1 MSEYEGYDQEV
12 PSLADAKKERVDL
25 IAKLRQDGK
34 RRRADR
40 LAQCRKGS
48 RCNLE
53 ECPVCER
60 LHQRTRNRIEEKMI
74 RVRPLRFVV
83 HGIKVDAIKIVGPH
97 RPLNEEALRKLKASI
112 ALIGLQTPITVRFR
126 KKKVELVTGRHRLEA
141 MKQLGMGWISCFEQ
155 YNEESESYLWQRSEN
170 VYRAE
175 PPVLERA
182 EYINELRQAILQQ
195 GGQVAPPGGHQPKNA
210 GIKKAAKALGFTR
223 DEVRRSMRIAEM
235 ISPKAKSEA
244 RKLGLN
250 GNQDALLQIAKLP
263 ANAQCAAVT
272 AIVEAQRA
280 ARARLAPRAVAA
292 ANGKAAAKIQA
303 IEDEIAKKTEALK
316 SLKEELSKD
325 CERLDKVQGD
335 LVATYVNNALITGAA
350 AQPAGDDVVTV
361 RGGALSAHDQ
371 PLSSNDEKVLDSL
384 VAAWNALISI
394 SSREA
399 CEFNRRLAAA
409 PLVVRD
415 RFIVEYL
422 QQVPAVEGA
431 IPSLS

>member
-1 MSEYEGYDQEV
+1 MFKYEGYDQEV

-25 IAKLRQDGK
+25 IAKLRQEGK

-60 LHQRTRNRIEEKMI
+60 LHQRARNRIEEKMI
-74 RVRPLRFVV
+74 RMRPVRFIIHQVR
-83 HGIKVDAIKIVGPH
+83 VDLIKIVGRH
-97 RPLNEEALRKLKASI
+97 RPVNDKELQELKASI
-112 ALIGLQTPITVRFR
+112 AEIGLQTPITVRFR
-126 KKKVELVTGRHRLEA
+126 KNRVQLVAGLRRLKA
-141 MKQLGMGWISCFEQ
+141 MEQLGEEWIPCFEHC
-155 YNEESESYLWQRSEN
+155 YEEGESYLWQRSEN
-170 VYRAE
+170 LYRGE
-175 PPVLERA
+175 LCVLERA
-182 EYINELRQAILQQ
+182 ELINELRQAVLQE
-195 GGQVAPPGGHQPKNA
+195 GQVAPPGGRQPA
-210 GIKKAAKALGFTR
+210 DVGINKAAKRLGFTKE
-223 DEVRRSMRIAEM
+223 EVRRSMRMAEM
-235 ISPKAKSEA
+235 IAPKAKSEA
-244 RKLGLN
+244 RKLGLDD
-250 GNQDALLQIAKLP
+250 NQDALLQIAKLP
-263 ANAQCAAVT
+263 ASAQCAAVT

-292 ANGKAAAKIQA
+292 VSEKAAAKIQA
-303 IEDEIAKKTEALK
+303 IEDKIAKKNEALK

-361 RGGALSAHDQ
+361 RGGALFAHDQ

-399 CEFNRRLAAA
+399 CEFNRLLAAV

-415 RFIVEYL
+415 HFIVEYL